1 MIMRKLITAAI
12 LTAIGKMVM
21 DRLEGMKNSERCEC
35 KCKDS

>member
-1 MIMRKLITAAI
+1 MRKLITAAI

-21 DRLEGMKNSERCEC
+21 DRLEGMKDSSHCDC